1 MKRIIAAGFAGLL
14 LLALSAGAASAAT
27 PTQRIT
33 KLEKSVKA
41 LKTTVTKQNK
51 TIRTLTTAL
60 LANFYGD
67 ACGMAVMSDAV
78 QSTWAVLNTQL
89 ASPVFGTQQTISDQN
104 SCSALRNPSVTR
116 QGIRTPPTTSTIST
130 MITWF
135 VGPAQRVFRLFHALG

>member
-1 MKRIIAAGFAGLL
+1 VKRTIAIAFAGVLL
-14 LLALSAGAASAAT
+14 FASAAGAAT
-27 PTQRIT
+27 PNQKIA
-33 KLEKSVKA
+33 KLQKDVKT
-41 LKTTVTKQNK
+41 LKTTVAKQTK
-51 TIRTLTTAL
+51 TINTLTNAL

-89 ASPVFGTQQTISDQN
+89 GSPVFGAQQTISDQN

-116 QGIRTPPTTSTIST
+116 QGIRTQPTASTIST

-135 VGPAQRVFRLFHALG
+135 VGPAQRVFRLLHALG